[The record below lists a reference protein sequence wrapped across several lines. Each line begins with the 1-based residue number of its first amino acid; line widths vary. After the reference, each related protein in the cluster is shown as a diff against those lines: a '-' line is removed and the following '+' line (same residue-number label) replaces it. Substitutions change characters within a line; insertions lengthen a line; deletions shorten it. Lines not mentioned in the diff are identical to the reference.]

1 MEELKGI
8 TSTFAVDISISVTRI
23 RVASNTM
30 DENDGNLIN
39 RNQAIA
45 ITRKEEGEETY
56 MEVVTGWGRYQGR
69 VSNRL
74 NSHNPANLK
83 YLIRRS
89 FQESP

>member
-1 MEELKGI
+1 M
-8 TSTFAVDISISVTRI
+8 A
-23 RVASNTM
+23 
-30 DENDGNLIN
+30 ENDGNLIN
-39 RNQAIA
+39 HNQAIA
-45 ITRKEEGEETY
+45 ITRKEKGEE
-56 MEVVTGWGRYQGR
+56 MEIVTGWEQEQEG